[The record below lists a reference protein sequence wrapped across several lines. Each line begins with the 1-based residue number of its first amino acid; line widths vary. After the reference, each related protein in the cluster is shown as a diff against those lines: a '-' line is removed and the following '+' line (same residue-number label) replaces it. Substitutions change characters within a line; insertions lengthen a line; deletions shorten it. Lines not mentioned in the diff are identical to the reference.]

1 MNILLVKNFN
11 NLIAYKPFNL
21 KISTNEQNAQTLAGN
36 RIYIGSDY
44 WAQSVSPWKGDANQS
59 DVDGVALVLSTS
71 TQPEDINTYAFN
83 NIFLAYEI
91 TSNSR
96 SVVSHDIGCAYT
108 RVIVPTESA
117 VIRSIGL
124 VCSNATNKI
133 LIGFEN
139 LAEPVQ
145 LTLGEPHTFSFAIK
159 VSN

>member
-1 MNILLVKNFN
+1 MLVKNFN

-21 KISTNEQNAQTLAGN
+21 VYSTDAQNAQMLTGE
-36 RIYIGSDY
+36 RININSEY
-44 WAQSVSPWKGDANQS
+44 WTSAASPWKGDVNQS
-59 DVDGVALVLSTS
+59 GVDGVALILSTS

-83 NIFLAYEI
+83 DIFSAYEI
-91 TSNSR
+91 TSNVKSN
-96 SVVSHDIGCAYT
+96 VSHDIGCVYT
-108 RVIVPTESA
+108 RVIVPAESA

-124 VCSNATNKI
+124 VCSNDENKV

-145 LTLGEPHTFSFAIK
+145 LTPGEPHTFTFAIK

>member
-1 MNILLVKNFN
+1 MLVKNFN
-11 NLIAYKPFNL
+11 NLIAYRPFNL
-21 KISTNEQNAQTLAGN
+21 VLSTNEQNAQTLAGD
-36 RIYIGSDY
+36 RININSDF
-44 WAQSVSPWKGDANQS
+44 WSNTVSAWKGDANQS
-59 DVDGVALVLSTS
+59 GVDGVALILSTS

-83 NIFLAYEI
+83 DIFSAYEI
-91 TSNSR
+91 TSNVKSK
-96 SVVSHDIGCAYT
+96 VSHDICCAYT

-124 VCSNATNKI
+124 VCSNNVNKM

-145 LTLGEPHTFSFAIK
+145 LTPEEPHTFSFAIK